1 MPTPLDRLTQ
11 SRGAFFAFAGIVTA
25 ATAWVVWGGDVFP
38 AEPDPTGDPATW
50 TNTELRRW
58 LRNRN
63 LLPSELA
70 TREELLERVH
80 ANMRPPPRA

>member
-1 MPTPLDRLTQ
+1 MVEKRASSNLPLLIALSRLT
-11 SRGAFFAFAGIVTA
+11 A
-25 ATAWVVWGGDVFP
+25 AQ
-38 AEPDPTGDPATW
+38 
-50 TNTELRRW
+50 
-58 LRNRN
+58 RN